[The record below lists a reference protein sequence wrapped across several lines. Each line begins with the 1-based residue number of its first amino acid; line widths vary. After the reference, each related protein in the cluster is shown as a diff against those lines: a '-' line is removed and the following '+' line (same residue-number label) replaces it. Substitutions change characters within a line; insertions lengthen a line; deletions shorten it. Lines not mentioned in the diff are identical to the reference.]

1 MARPD
6 KVQTVAELGERFS
19 QASATVLTE
28 YRGLSVKDLKQLRRS
43 LGEDASY
50 TIAKNTLTQL
60 AAHQA
65 GIDGLDQYLTGPT
78 AIAFID
84 GDIAKVAKGL
94 RDFAREHPALVLKGG
109 LMDGNVLDAQAVK
122 KLADLESR
130 EVLLSKMA
138 AVLQAGATQLVRL
151 LAAPLAQAARALDA
165 LRAVAEDN
173 PALLPWPATAS
184 GEAEPGAATVAEG
197 AATEAVSDTA
207 AEAAAADAATTA
219 AQAVDEEAAEA
230 KPEAETPVEP
240 EAETA
245 NEADA
250 AAIAAQAVDEEA
262 AEATPEVVA
271 TAVEPEA
278 ETASEADPVST
289 TAAEAVDEAE
299 TAATTT
305 AEPVDDTAAQAV
317 TEEAAEAATEADPAT
332 TTAAQAA
339 TEEKE

>member
-6 KVQTVAELGERFS
+6 KAQTVAELGERFS
-19 QASATVLTE
+19 RASATVLTE

-78 AIAFID
+78 AITFID

-94 RDFAREHPALVLKGG
+94 RDFAREHPALVLKAG

-138 AVLQAGATQLVRL
+138 AALKGGASLAVRL

-165 LRAVAEDN
+165 LRAAAEDDPTRLAGVAATADQAIAEAPAAEAEAAPEAAPAAPDSPVAETATEAAPEAETAAD
-173 PALLPWPATAS
+173 ATAQAVI
-184 GEAEPGAATVAEG
+184 EADAASPTAEAVNDTAAETVSDT
-197 AATEAVSDTA
+197 AAQAVDDTAAEAVSDTA
-207 AEAAAADAATTA
+207 AEAVSDTA
-219 AQAVDEEAAEA
+219 AQAV
-230 KPEAETPVEP
+230 
-240 EAETA
+240 
-245 NEADA
+245 
-250 AAIAAQAVDEEA
+250 
-262 AEATPEVVA
+262 
-271 TAVEPEA
+271 
-278 ETASEADPVST
+278 S
-289 TAAEAVDEAE
+289 
-299 TAATTT
+299 
-305 AEPVDDTAAQAV
+305 DTAAQAV
-317 TEEAAEAATEADPAT
+317 TEEAAQAATEADTAT
-332 TTAAQAA
+332 TSAAQAA